1 MRGTAINNEL
11 GDFKKN
17 CDNFMVFCQEGWIGR
32 IRTFISEPDP
42 TWPKTV
48 GSDRVRMYMVGF
60 IINVETESYG
70 IGTVSSFLIL
80 YLRLLV
86 RHLRLDT
93 RRSASYSKLQGIKKF

>member
-1 MRGTAINNEL
+1 MI
-11 GDFKKN
+11 
-17 CDNFMVFCQEGWIGR
+17 FCQEGWICK
-32 IRTFISEPDP
+32 IRTFIPEPDP

-48 GSDRVRMYMVGF
+48 GSDRVRMYRVVF

-86 RHLRLDT
+86 RNLRLDT
-93 RRSASYSKLQGIKKF
+93 RRSASYPKLQGIKCF